1 MSLRMLAI
9 VGVALALTACV
20 QENLGGTA
28 PLPVA
33 GSKHSDVIKVGRITF
48 PLPEGEWVVMASGT
62 SRSNMVD
69 GSVPTTIDKV
79 VLGRR
84 GGAGSSSMIAG
95 IVSLEA
101 NRDTQNVR
109 WLRDRTCFQEDWMS
123 VSNYFGSEAEQNCL
137 RVAVWNTNFQYNSNW
152 HPVER
157 QAVDWARANGISLAP
172 TTFLGARYRIVR
184 RTDLAT
190 AFYYRTNDDL
200 GVNLGNWWH
209 PIERQ
214 QRPPFEKAY
223 QDFLVWAKSWEARV
237 IAGAEGRLSTA
248 PVAAPVVSPPNVP
261 AVAAPQDRSARLR
274 ELEKL
279 RSEGLISQ
287 EEFSTRRQRILD
299 GI

>member
-1 MSLRMLAI
+1 MPLRILAV
-9 VGVALALTACV
+9 VGVVLALTACV
-20 QENLGGTA
+20 PDNLGGTA

-33 GSKHSDVIKVGRITF
+33 GSKHSDLIKVGRVTF

-62 SRSNMVD
+62 SRSNSVD
-69 GSVPTTIDKV
+69 GSVPTAIDKV

-84 GGAGSSSMIAG
+84 NSAGMNWLIAG
-95 IVSLEA
+95 IISLEA

-109 WLRDRTCFQEDWMS
+109 WLRDRTCFQEDWT
-123 VSNYFGSEAEQNCL
+123 VISNYFGSEAEQNCL
-137 RVAVWNTNFQYNSNW
+137 RISMWNTNFQYNSNW

-184 RTDLAT
+184 KTDLAT
-190 AFYYRTNDDL
+190 AIYYRTNDDL
-200 GVNLGNWWH
+200 GLGNGNVWH

-214 QRPPFEKAY
+214 QRPLFEKAY
-223 QDFLVWAKSWEARV
+223 QDFLVWAKSWETRV
-237 IAGAEGRLSTA
+237 IAGAEGRLSAA
-248 PVAAPVVSPPNVP
+248 PVAAPVVSSPNVP
-261 AVAAPQDRSARLR
+261 AVVAPQDRAARLR